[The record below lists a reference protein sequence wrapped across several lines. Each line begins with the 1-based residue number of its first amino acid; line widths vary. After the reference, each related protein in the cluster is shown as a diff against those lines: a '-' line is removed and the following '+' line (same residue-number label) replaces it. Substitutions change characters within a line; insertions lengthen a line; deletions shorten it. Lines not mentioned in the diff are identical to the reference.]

1 MKYRI
6 LQKKRKRNTPKREE
20 KNKAHNYSSHPIFRL
35 LNIKYLCFFLIKN
48 QAKESDYKK
57 LTQEKS
63 QLFSYER

>member
-1 MKYRI
+1 MKDRI
-6 LQKKRKRNTPKREE
+6 FQKKRERNTPKREE

-48 QAKESDYKK
+48 QVKEYDYKK
-57 LTQEKS
+57 LTQERN